1 MRRIALF
8 ALFAGLL
15 VPLFAAAPAH
25 AQATRTWVS
34 GVGDDVNPCSRTA
47 PCKTFAGAISKTA
60 TGGEINCLDPGGF
73 GTVTI
78 TKSMTLNCHE
88 VLGSIL
94 ASGVPGVTINSTA
107 AGSLVVL
114 RGLQIN
120 GVNGGTAVA
129 GTIGVRILAAA
140 TVMIEDSVITQ
151 FAQQGISDARTAT
164 GGKLL
169 IRNSVISNNTGTG
182 VGLTGAT
189 VTSTDIVNSSM
200 INNLFG
206 VGTATGNNVMI
217 RSSVLSGNGTG
228 VEADGGAQIDVVD
241 SSISGNNTG
250 VQANAGNI
258 RLSNSD
264 IVFNKTQAFTG
275 TPTSF
280 GNNRVFGNVAGGTG
294 LSPAGAAS
302 SDLGQQ

>member
-60 TGGEINCLDPGGF
+60 PGGEINCLDPGGF

-78 TKSMTLNCHE
+78 TKALTINCKE
-88 VLGSIL
+88 TGIGSIL
-94 ASGVPGVTINSTA
+94 AAGVPGITIN
-107 AGSLVVL
+107 AGVADRVTL
-114 RGLQIN
+114 RSLQIQ
-120 GVNGGTAVA
+120 GVNQTVTG
-129 GTIGVRILAAA
+129 GTIGVRILQAAS
-140 TVMIEDSVITQ
+140 VSIEDCVITA
-151 FAQQGISDARTAT
+151 FTQQGVSDTRA
-164 GGKLL
+164 GNNNKLF

-182 VGLTGAT
+182 VAAGAGT
-189 VTSTDIVNSSM
+189 VSTTMIEGSSM

-206 VGTATGNNVMI
+206 VAATTGNNVMI
-217 RSSVLSGNGTG
+217 RRSVLSGNGTG
-228 VEADGGAQIDVVD
+228 VEADGGAQMDVVD
-241 SSISGNNTG
+241 SSISGNGTG
-250 VQANAGNI
+250 VQATASNI

-264 IVFNKTQAFTG
+264 IVFSTTQAFTG

-294 LSPAGAAS
+294 VNPAGGPS